1 MINLTF
7 NIGRDD
13 LIAFSQAFHDHSP
26 SVKSAVRRAQLT
38 LPAIMAVA
46 AAYFYFTYGGLSFVF
61 FLCVGLLWFFF
72 YPAYLRRNIL
82 KATERMLKETSY
94 QKSFGSYSV
103 TLDDDGIASISPTGE
118 SKYKWSAV
126 SRIQLT
132 PDYLHIY
139 LTGPVGYP
147 IPRKQIGEDKIQEAK
162 LFVESKM
169 RT

>member
-7 NIGRDD
+7 DIGRDD

-26 SVKSAVRRAQLT
+26 SMKTAVRRAQFT
-38 LPAIMAVA
+38 LPALLVLI
-46 AAYFYFTYGGLSFVF
+46 AAYSYLKHGGISIVLPLSI
-61 FLCVGLLWFFF
+61 GLIWFFF
-72 YPAYLRRNIL
+72 YPAYFRRKIL

-103 TLDDDGIASISPTGE
+103 TLADDGIASKSPTGE
-118 SKYKWSAV
+118 SKYKWEAV
-126 SRIQLT
+126 SRVQLT
-132 PDYLHIY
+132 PDHLHIY

-147 IPRKQIGEDKIQEAK
+147 IPRRQIGEEKIQEAK

-169 RT
+169 

>member
-13 LIAFSQAFHDHSP
+13 LIAFSQAYHDHSP

-38 LPAIMAVA
+38 LPAIMTIA
-46 AAYFYFTYGGLSFVF
+46 AAYSYFKHGGFSFVL
-61 FLCVGLLWFFF
+61 FLCVGLLWFLF

-82 KATERMLKETSY
+82 KATEKMLKETSY
-94 QKSFGSYSV
+94 EKSFGSYSV
-103 TLDDDGIASISPTGE
+103 TLADDGIASISPTGE
-118 SKYKWSAV
+118 SKFKWEAV
-126 SRIQLT
+126 NRVQLT
-132 PDYLHIY
+132 PDHLHIY
-139 LTGPVGYP
+139 LTGPMGYP
-147 IPRKQIGEDKIQEAK
+147 MPRKQICEEKIQEAK

>member
-38 LPAIMAVA
+38 VPVILVLI
-46 AAYFYFTYGGLSFVF
+46 AAYSYLKHGGIAIVVPLSVA
-61 FLCVGLLWFFF
+61 LLWFFF
-72 YPAYLRRNIL
+72 YPAYLRLKII

-118 SKYKWSAV
+118 SKYKWEAV
-126 SRIQLT
+126 NRVQLT

-147 IPRKQIGEDKIQEAK
+147 IPRKQIGEEKIQEAK

-169 RT
+169 RA

>member
-13 LIAFSQAFHDHSP
+13 LIAFSQAYHDHSP
-26 SVKSAVRRAQLT
+26 SVKSAVRRAQLL

-46 AAYFYFTYGGLSFVF
+46 AAYFYFTQGGLSFVF

-82 KATERMLKETSY
+82 KATEKMLQETSY

-103 TLDDDGIASISPTGE
+103 TLTDDGIASISPTGE
-118 SKYKWSAV
+118 SKYKWNAV
-126 SRIQLT
+126 SRVQLT

-147 IPRKQIGEDKIQEAK
+147 ISRKQIGEDKIQEAK
-162 LFVESKM
+162 LFVES
-169 RT
+169 RAL